1 MSDGDEEMTSHPQS
15 DPGPRLPYAVETVEE
30 NEAVRRKLG
39 GQQSPGPGHNGG
51 PPLTP
56 PPRRRGRP
64 SKSTPEL
71 RGRILGGLIEGKPIR
86 RICRAPGMPSSET
99 IRCWR
104 RADPEFARQFAF
116 ARQAGRECL
125 AEDLV
130 ARVEE
135 ALRTGSVA
143 RARLIFNTGRWY
155 LARHAPSYFG
165 GG

>member
-1 MSDGDEEMTSHPQS
+1 M
-15 DPGPRLPYAVETVEE
+15 EE
-30 NEAVRRKLG
+30 NEVVTRNMP
-39 GQQSPGPGHNGG
+39 GQHCAGPGHNGG
-51 PPLTP
+51 PPLAP

-71 RGRILGGLIEGKPIR
+71 RERILDGLTEGKPIR

-104 RADPEFARQFAF
+104 RADPEFARQFAMAQRF
-116 ARQAGRECL
+116 GWELL
-125 AEDLV
+125 AEDLFE
-130 ARVEE
+130 RVEE

-155 LARHAPSYFG
+155 LARQAPGFFG
-165 GG
+165 GGW